1 MSSSRPPRELMTLK
15 GRVPVPGSS
24 VQEKPRRPAN
34 PSGRD
39 ADPRRTVP
47 LNSTTWR
54 KMRDRVLAEEPLC
67 RMCQTLA
74 TDVDHVSGDPS
85 DNSRGNLQP
94 LCHACHSHKTGRERA
109 GLPVIHG
116 HDVHGLPL
124 DPNHP
129 WNQAE
134 KSPDRSI
141 TKTGRSPLFQ
151 RYGRER

>member
-1 MSSSRPPRELMTLK
+1 M
-15 GRVPVPGSS
+15 
-24 VQEKPRRPAN
+24 QRRQTR

-39 ADPRRTVP
+39 ADPRRTIP
-47 LNSTTWR
+47 LNSSAWQKLR
-54 KMRDRVLAEEPLC
+54 AYVLAVEPLC
-67 RMCQTLA
+67 RECKALA

-85 DNSRGNLQP
+85 DNTRTNLQP
-94 LCHACHSHKTGRERA
+94 LCHACHSHKTCRERA

-134 KSPDRSI
+134 KSPDSSI
-141 TKTGRSPLFQ
+141 TKTGLPPFFQ